1 MTIVVFLTYFL
12 LISGHHFKRRLVEL
26 DGPRR
31 ERRRLTSNVLDDIT
45 EADSALPAVCSV
57 SRFQFDQ
64 PLLALEISLLA
75 LAIACDASSSRT
87 VFSASGDAVGGDTA
101 AASDSSSG

>member
-1 MTIVVFLTYFL
+1 LWCFLPTFC
-12 LISGHHFKRRLVEL
+12 SSRVTHFKHRLVEL
-26 DGPRR
+26 AGARIESQR
-31 ERRRLTSNVLDDIT
+31 GTVEVFDDIT